1 MPRRRPTHPRFDSG
15 DDLTSAPLAGRL
27 DLHGKTAPEAELAV
41 RNFIDDWRR
50 REPGAVVLII
60 TGKGKGSADGP
71 VLRPAIQSLL
81 KTRLSGFVSEWALD
95 DSAGAF
101 RVRVR

>member
-1 MPRRRPTHPRFDSG
+1 MPRRRPTHPRFDSR
-15 DDLTSAPLAGRL
+15 DDLSDAPLAGRL
-27 DLHGKTAPEAELAV
+27 DLHGLSADQAEVVV
-41 RNFIDDWRR
+41 RNFLDTWRR

-71 VLRPAIQSLL
+71 VLRPMIRTLL
-81 KTRLSGFVSEWALD
+81 KTGLSGVVSDWALD
-95 DSAGAF
+95 DSEGAF